1 VRRAPA
7 IPAGLEPVT
16 RSAFLVRSALAVGA
30 AAGAAAV
37 GPWTARALAQSNDA
51 EIVNFALTLEYLEA
65 TYYTQ
70 ALERVDLG
78 GEARA
83 LTQELAD
90 NESQHVQTLRALSRQ
105 LGTSPVDRPRLDFGD
120 AYASQE
126 AFLKL
131 ANTFEDTGVSA
142 YNGAGPLI
150 RDSEVLAAAGTIVQV
165 EGRHAALVRIL
176 RDRPPAPLAFDP
188 PSTMDEVLEAVDPFL
203 DD

>member
-1 VRRAPA
+1 MHVR
-7 IPAGLEPVT
+7 LETVT

-30 AAGAAAV
+30 AAGGAAV

-65 TYYTQ
+65 TYYDQ

-90 NESQHVQTLRALSRQ
+90 NERQHVDTLRALSRQ
-105 LGTSPVDRPRLDFGD
+105 LGSAPVQKPRLDFGD

-142 YNGAGPLI
+142 YNGAAPMI

-165 EGRHAALVRIL
+165 EGRHAALIRML
-176 RDRPPAPLAFDP
+176 RGRPPAPLAFDP
-188 PSTMDEVLEAVDPFL
+188 PSTMDDVLEAVDPFL
-203 DD
+203 ED

>member
-1 VRRAPA
+1 MPVQV
-7 IPAGLEPVT
+7 EPVT

-37 GPWTARALAQSNDA
+37 GPWTTRALAQSNDA
-51 EIVNFALTLEYLEA
+51 EIVNFALTLEYVEA
-65 TYYTQ
+65 TYYAQ
-70 ALERVDLG
+70 ALEKVDLG
-78 GEARA
+78 SEARA

-90 NESQHVQTLRALSRQ
+90 NESQHVQTLRALSQQ
-105 LGTSPVDRPRLDFGD
+105 LGTAPVDKPRLDFGD
-120 AYASQE
+120 AYAGQE

-142 YNGAGPLI
+142 YNGAGPMI

-165 EGRHAALVRIL
+165 EGRHAALIRML

-188 PSTMDEVLEAVDPFL
+188 PSTMEDVLEAVDPFIA
-203 DD
+203 D